1 MGISSF
7 SAFSLGFSHMIIIN
21 AIIFATAIKETL
33 CSIFRSFRI
42 VASDCAIQQI
52 HDDEHG
58 YGRIKISLPSQ
69 LTNLPFVDD
78 HEMMRKSPPFTF
90 LSCSLIRKSVQFAC
104 VFCWMGLTSK
114 SFHSSI
120 CFIDQ
125 WLDY

>member
-1 MGISSF
+1 
-7 SAFSLGFSHMIIIN
+7 MIIIN

-90 LSCSLIRKSVQFAC
+90 LSCSLIRKEECAVCLC
-104 VFCWMGLTSK
+104 VLLDGVDIKELPFIHL
-114 SFHSSI
+114 FHRSCI
-120 CFIDQ
+120 TK